1 MIEKVY
7 DPKKVENR
15 IYQFWLETEFFN
27 PDKLPGKRKKKFSIV
42 LPPPNVTG
50 NLHMGHA
57 LCFTIQDI
65 LIRWKR
71 LEGFKTLWLPG
82 TDHAGIATQV
92 QVEKQLKK
100 EGKTRFDLEEK
111 NF

>member
-27 PDKLPGKRKKKFSIV
+27 PDKLPGKRKKKFVDCFSPSECYWKFAYGSCP
-42 LPPPNVTG
+42 LN
-50 NLHMGHA
+50 
-57 LCFTIQDI
+57 FTIQDI

-71 LEGFKTLWLPG
+71 
-82 TDHAGIATQV
+82 IA
-92 QVEKQLKK
+92 
-100 EGKTRFDLEEK
+100 RF
-111 NF
+111 